1 MTVPI
6 SSSSLLAASALG
18 CSASS
23 PSGHVAVQ
31 LLGDVVKHLVTAVA
45 DLALHL
51 GALIVG
57 HLLGLGLGDQG
68 PNSPELVLAVSDED
82 LLAQLTVKCRAF
94 LQSQSGQEA
103 ENEVKISRL
112 DTENVEMEMKNI
124 GEKTKRM

>member
-6 SSSSLLAASALG
+6 SSLLAASALG

-23 PSGHVAVQ
+23 PSGHVAAQ

-94 LQSQSGQEA
+94 LQSQSGHEGEA
-103 ENEVKISRL
+103 GGRER
-112 DTENVEMEMKNI
+112 
-124 GEKTKRM
+124 GEDQ

>member
-6 SSSSLLAASALG
+6 SSLLAASALG

-94 LQSQSGQEA
+94 LQSQSGHEGEA
-103 ENEVKISRL
+103 GGRER
-112 DTENVEMEMKNI
+112 
-124 GEKTKRM
+124 GEDQ